1 MIIAGTN
8 IFYVLALILLQ
19 PYKENS
25 TNVMK
30 ITGEMFF
37 TISTILMVIF
47 AVFKGELNEE
57 NYKLIGDVCTICLL
71 LS

>member
-1 MIIAGTN
+1 
-8 IFYVLALILLQ
+8 VL
-19 PYKENS
+19 
-25 TNVMK
+25 K

-47 AVFKGELNEE
+47 AVFKGELSEE